1 MTGKVYAGVANF
13 MGAPEGLQTSGLLR
27 LSTDGGEWESLSEG
41 LPVNVEVRCI
51 VVRPDD
57 PNVVYAGTQNGPYRS
72 DDGGDS
78 WRSLGLP
85 GPQQIVWS
93 ICLDPRDPD
102 TLLVGVQGFA
112 IFRTRDGGG
121 SWQELAVPTPAG
133 VPAMPFPTRVIR
145 IVADPN
151 NPDEIYA
158 GLEVNGVVRSLDG
171 GDTWSDISGD
181 LLALAKHEHLQSG
194 EVTDDP
200 NEGMMDTHSLT
211 ISRAHPGTV
220 ILANRMGLFR
230 SADKGDNWQEM
241 GIGKFSSLTYAR
253 DVLASPHDP
262 ECLYSALSVAAISDA
277 GSLYR
282 SRDFG
287 ETWQRFDDD
296 QPIDS
301 TLMIIAQSP
310 RTADRVY
317 CAARL
322 GQVFGTEDGGDTWR
336 PVPLPEGTGGVYAL
350 ACS

>member
-1 MTGKVYAGVANF
+1 
-13 MGAPEGLQTSGLLR
+13 MGAPDGLKTSGILR
-27 LSTDGGEWESLSEG
+27 LSSDSGEWVELREG
-41 LPVNVEVRCI
+41 LPENVEVRCI
-51 VVRPDD
+51 VVRPDN
-57 PNVVYAGTQNGPYRS
+57 PEVVYAGTQNGTYRS

-85 GPQQIVWS
+85 GPQLVVWS

-102 TLLVGVQGFA
+102 TLFVGVEGFS
-112 IFRTRDGGG
+112 IFRTRDGGK
-121 SWQELAVPTPAG
+121 SWQELPVPTPAG

-145 IVADPN
+145 IVADPA

-171 GDTWSDISGD
+171 GDNWSDISGS
-181 LLALAKHEHLQSG
+181 LLALAKHKHLQSG

-200 NEGMMDTHSLT
+200 NEGMMDTHALT

-241 GIGKFSSLTYAR
+241 GIGRFSPLTYAR
-253 DVLASPHDP
+253 DVQASPHDP
-262 ECLYSALSVAAISDA
+262 ECLYSALSIAAISDA

-287 ETWQRFDDD
+287 KTWQRFDGD
-296 QPIDS
+296 QSIDS

-310 RTADRVY
+310 QNPDRVY
-317 CAARL
+317 CGARL

-336 PVPLPEGTGGVYAL
+336 QVPLPAGTAGIYAL
-350 ACS
+350 ACD

>member
-1 MTGKVYAGVANF
+1 MTGKVFAVVANF
-13 MGAPEGLQTSGLLR
+13 MGAPDGLHTSGLWR
-27 LSTDGGEWESLSEG
+27 LSPDSGDWEALSEG
-41 LPVNVEVRCI
+41 LPENVEVRCI

-57 PNVVYAGTQNGPYRS
+57 PDVIYAGTQQGPYRS

-85 GPQQIVWS
+85 GTKQIVWS

-102 TLLVGVQGFA
+102 TLFVGVEGFS
-112 IFRTRDGGG
+112 IFRTRDGGR
-121 SWQELAVPTPAG
+121 SWQELPVPTPAG

-171 GDTWSDISGD
+171 GDTWSDISSD

-194 EVTDDP
+194 EVTNDP
-200 NEGMMDTHSLT
+200 NEGMMDTHALA

-241 GIGKFSSLTYAR
+241 EIGRFSPLTYAR
-253 DVLASPHDP
+253 DVQVSPHDP
-262 ECLYSALSVAAISDA
+262 ECLYSALSIAAISDA

-282 SRDFG
+282 SHDFG
-287 ETWQRFDDD
+287 ESWQRFDDD

-310 RTADRVY
+310 QNPDRVY
-317 CAARL
+317 CGARL
-322 GQVFGTEDGGDTWR
+322 GQVFGTEDGGATWR
-336 PVPLPEGTGGVYAL
+336 DVTLPAGTGGIYAL
-350 ACS
+350 ACV

>member
-1 MTGKVYAGVANF
+1 MTGTVYAGVAKF
-13 MGAPEGLQTSGLLR
+13 MGAPDGLKTSGILR
-27 LSTDGGEWESLSEG
+27 LSSDSGEWVELREG
-41 LPVNVEVRCI
+41 LPENVEVRCI
-51 VVRPDD
+51 VVRPDN
-57 PNVVYAGTQNGPYRS
+57 PEVVYAGTQNGTYRS

-85 GPQQIVWS
+85 GPQLVVWS

-102 TLLVGVQGFA
+102 TLFVGVEGFS
-112 IFRTRDGGG
+112 IFRTRDGGK
-121 SWQELAVPTPAG
+121 SWQELPVPTPAG

-145 IVADPN
+145 IVADPA

-171 GDTWSDISGD
+171 GDNWSDISGS
-181 LLALAKHEHLQSG
+181 LLALAKHKHLQSG

-200 NEGMMDTHSLT
+200 NEGMMDTHALT

-241 GIGKFSSLTYAR
+241 GIGRFSPLTYAR
-253 DVLASPHDP
+253 DVQASPHDP
-262 ECLYSALSVAAISDA
+262 ECLYSALSIAAISDA

-287 ETWQRFDDD
+287 KTWQRFDGD
-296 QPIDS
+296 QSIDS

-310 RTADRVY
+310 QNPDRVY
-317 CAARL
+317 CGARL

-336 PVPLPEGTGGVYAL
+336 QVPLPAGTAGIYAL
-350 ACS
+350 ACD